1 MACATPGLR
10 IVFETGRG
18 SMSTVLW
25 VNLLS
30 DGQVTSDQADY
41 LALYKH
47 VDKLDSLTKTLGLPS
62 FEALCDTTDLRFNND
77 EFELPAGMESTNE
90 VMALEGAWLPV
101 GDAIAMLE
109 TLRAHI
115 VDKKVRFG
123 LLGNQHDAVV
133 AELAEVIEFAKAGQ
147 APDRRLNFSI
157 VM

>member
-30 DGQVTSDQADY
+30 EGKVASDQADY

-123 LLGNQHDAVV
+123 LLDNQHDAVV

-157 VM
+157 LM